1 MKLLL
6 SILLLMSMP
15 CFKMV
20 KHDPYSTT
28 GHEQF
33 EEFIVPKGRRILI
46 SYTDYEIKRK
56 YKDVPFALFGSESTY
71 FDKYIPIEYKS
82 TVIFSRSNK
91 TRESYTFAYNLES
104 VKYEKI
110 SVAIKGSINV
120 KAAVKIKKV
129 DVSGGGD
136 VSISYTKDTSET
148 ITESGKLNIVIYPN
162 KKMTLRIV
170 GEARVSNGVSKYY
183 VFGIC
188 MKKGAFE
195 IVEITSTIYELL
207 EEDA

>member
-6 SILLLMSMP
+6 SILLLICMP

-20 KHDPYSTT
+20 KHDPYSET

-33 EEFIVPKGRRILI
+33 EEFVIPKGRRILI
-46 SYTDYEIKRK
+46 GYTDSEIKRK
-56 YKDVPFALFGSESTY
+56 YKDVPFSLFGSESTY
-71 FDKYIPIEYKS
+71 FDKYIPVEYKS
-82 TVIFSRSNK
+82 SVIFSRSNK
-91 TRESYTFAYNLES
+91 TRESYTFAYNLET
-104 VKYEKI
+104 VKYEKV
-110 SVAIKGSINV
+110 SVSVKGSINV

-129 DVSGGGD
+129 DVSAGGD
-136 VSISYTKDTSET
+136 VSVSYTKDTSET

>member
-1 MKLLL
+1 MKILLSFLLL
-6 SILLLMSMP
+6 LCMP
-15 CFKMV
+15 CFKMI
-20 KHDPYSTT
+20 KHDPYSET

-33 EEFIVPKGRRILI
+33 EEFTVPKGRRLLI
-46 SYTDYEIKRK
+46 SYTDSEIKRK
-56 YKDVPFALFGSESTY
+56 YKDVPFSLFGSESIY

-91 TRESYTFAYNLES
+91 TRESYSFAYNLET
-104 VKYEKI
+104 VNYEQV
-110 SVAIKGSINV
+110 SVAVKGSINV

-136 VSISYTKDTSET
+136 VSVSYSKDTSET
-148 ITESGKLNIVIYPN
+148 VTESGKLNIIIYPN

-170 GEARVSNGVSKYY
+170 GAARVSNGVSKYY